1 MKPLLRAVLLIDAVL
16 LAAFGVLFVLTPWKA
31 LYDALQLVTVD
42 PAMVGQA
49 FGIALLGL
57 AWLSVHAAFNGDLTA
72 GVARAVGHVNWLT
85 GVVMLVWLLAVRSPQ
100 LSSFGQFVSV
110 VAGAVLLV
118 IGFGGVRLAAAVRRR
133 EKARGADARGASKR
147 AAQPVMA
154 PPAAARIEPGVSRV
168 STAPGAPAA
177 ASAASA
183 APAAVEKRRR
193 KNIGNISLFFFKQKT
208 AYEIASC
215 LVGSEMC
222 MRGSGATAVATVIGA
237 VFRPVRPPRFAA
249 ARSPRYIFDAAPRA
263 LLLLFPCSF
272 PRPLPCTTKS

>member
-1 MKPLLRAVLLIDAVL
+1 MLRAVLLIDAVL

-133 EKARGADARGASKR
+133 EKAQAADARGASKR

-183 APAAVEKRRR
+183 PPAAV
-193 KNIGNISLFFFKQKT
+193 NAGT
-208 AYEIASC
+208 
-215 LVGSEMC
+215 
-222 MRGSGATAVATVIGA
+222 
-237 VFRPVRPPRFAA
+237 AA
-249 ARSPRYIFDAAPRA
+249 ATPAAREDAAPSA
-263 LLLLFPCSF
+263 LGDAA
-272 PRPLPCTTKS
+272 RPPSQP